1 MFDIVFISYGETNA
15 DENFKKLKSRFP
27 LAKRVKDVKGIHQA
41 HIAAAN
47 KAFTDMLWVVDG
59 DAVIFDHFNFVYD
72 SAYKELD
79 QNTVY
84 IYRSQNPV
92 NDLVY
97 GYGGVKLLPKKL
109 TLDLDTTSSDMTTS
123 ISKQIVALP
132 ELANITAFNSDPF
145 SAWRS
150 AFRETC
156 KLSSGTIKYRNKEVD
171 EYRLTTWCEKF
182 NNVPYADYVKLG
194 ALAGREYGTTNKND
208 ISRLSLINDFEWL
221 KNEFSRNS
229 L

>member
-15 DENFKKLKSRFP
+15 DDNFKRLKSRFP

-47 KAFTDMLWVVDG
+47 KAFTNMLWIVDG
-59 DAVIFDHFNFVYD
+59 DAIIFDHFNFVYD
-72 SAYKELD
+72 PAYKELD

-109 TLDLDTTSSDMTTS
+109 TMTLDVNSSDMTTS
-123 ISKQIVALP
+123 ISKQIIALP
-132 ELANITAFNSDPF
+132 EIANITAFNSDAF

-156 KLSSGTIKYRNKEVD
+156 KLSSGTIKYRNKDVD
-171 EYRLTTWCEKF
+171 EYRLSVWCEKF
-182 NNVPYADYVKLG
+182 NNVDYAEFVKLG
-194 ALAGREYGTTNKND
+194 ALAGRDYGTANKND
-208 ISRLSLINDFEWL
+208 VSKLSLINNFDWL
-221 KNEFSRNS
+221 KNEFSRYTV
-229 L
+229 